1 MTQVMMD
8 SREAVVDYMMPLG
21 LHHIFAWS
29 HHYGPEPWCEV
40 PGARA
45 DWLPSY
51 YHQADKKVWDLTGA
65 VLEVMR
71 CLSIQTL

>member
-1 MTQVMMD
+1 MAQVMMD

-21 LHHIFAWS
+21 LHHIL
-29 HHYGPEPWCEV
+29 
-40 PGARA
+40 PGVIITDRNPGVRYRV
-45 DWLPSY
+45 LVQIGCR
-51 YHQADKKVWDLTGA
+51 HIIIRQTKKVWDLTGV

>member
-1 MTQVMMD
+1 MMD

-29 HHYGPEPWCEV
+29 HHYGPEPGV
-40 PGARA
+40 RYRA
-45 DWLPSY
+45 LV
-51 YHQADKKVWDLTGA
+51 QIGCRRIIIRQTKKVWDLTGA